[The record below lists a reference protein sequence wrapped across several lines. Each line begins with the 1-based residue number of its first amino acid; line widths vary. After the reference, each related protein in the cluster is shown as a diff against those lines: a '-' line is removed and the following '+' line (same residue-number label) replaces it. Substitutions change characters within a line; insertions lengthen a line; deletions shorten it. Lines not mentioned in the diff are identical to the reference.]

1 MDAVVSAILE
11 LSASGQFAA
20 LAHRL
25 VVTANTSHADAD
37 AAALLSSSAVAACA
51 CDEWQRACEALDAAR
66 HTIGLAALL
75 CVNASVV
82 CVMASKSLSL

>member
-11 LSASGQFAA
+11 LSASAQFAT

-25 VVTANTSHADAD
+25 VASHATSNTSHADAD
-37 AAALLSSSAVAACA
+37 SALLLSSSAVAACA
-51 CDEWQRACEALDAAR
+51 CDEWRRACEALDAAR

-75 CVNASVV
+75 CVLCLRPLVD
-82 CVMASKSLSL
+82 